1 MMVPPLC
8 GGSCEHPDMGSGDP
22 LWQTLIQAGE
32 RLEGNGRTTF
42 TRAELLRGAHD
53 LDPDHTDASWGP
65 ILQGMTLGATGGP
78 PSLCGICFRR
88 VGRGVY
94 ELLPATERQKLT
106 DGAAKVPYHI
116 RASSR
121 RPAAMQERLA
131 DLVDDFD
138 GCASAYDA
146 AVPFR
151 RSQQYRLHR
160 QTIDMRRA
168 LGLTAALRDQHFGD
182 LLYATLR
189 AWGIGIRASR
199 LIPVDGF
206 RHALLAEEEALASL
220 ALAALEQLQEPSS
233 TAAQIWA
240 LIERIGVV
248 ENDAQLV
255 AGTKTLHHLLP
266 DLVPPMDRRW
276 TGQFFGWSTVRA
288 QYQQQAIFLE
298 AFTACADVARFVRPS
313 RLVGEGWRTSQSK
326 IVDNAIVG
334 YCIANEAVHG

>member
-1 MMVPPLC
+1 
-8 GGSCEHPDMGSGDP
+8 
-22 LWQTLIQAGE
+22 
-32 RLEGNGRTTF
+32 
-42 TRAELLRGAHD
+42 
-53 LDPDHTDASWGP
+53 
-65 ILQGMTLGATGGP
+65 
-78 PSLCGICFRR
+78 
-88 VGRGVY
+88 
-94 ELLPATERQKLT
+94 
-106 DGAAKVPYHI
+106 
-116 RASSR
+116 
-121 RPAAMQERLA
+121 
-131 DLVDDFD
+131 
-138 GCASAYDA
+138 
-146 AVPFR
+146 
-151 RSQQYRLHR
+151 
-160 QTIDMRRA
+160 MRRA